1 MTKSLPSYAQ
11 VTIIGGGIMGVGL
24 LYHLAEAGWNGCV
37 LIEKGELTSGSTWH
51 AAGQC
56 PSFIADYNMAQ
67 IHHYSNTLYPKLEEL
82 TGQATGWHGC
92 GGIRFAT
99 TEEELDYF
107 RLVEGIAA
115 NVGFRMQIISPE
127 EIRRINPFV
136 TTEGVL
142 AGAWT
147 LDDGHV
153 DPASCCNAMAKGAQ
167 NNGATI
173 IRNNRVTDI
182 NLLSN
187 GEWEIVTQQG
197 NIVCEHVVNAG
208 GCYAARIGAWV
219 GLDIPI
225 TNMKHQYVVTE
236 PIQEFIDRDEEIPI
250 MRDPYSNA
258 YFRQE
263 QKSGLIGIYER
274 SNSREAWSGSEQA
287 WEAENELF
295 PAEFDLIMPWLE
307 RVMERMPIYSKPGIM
322 RVVHGAI
329 SHTPDSN
336 PLVGPASGLR
346 NYWLCTGSSIGI
358 AQGGGCGKYLAQWI
372 MHGAA
377 EINMIGL
384 DPRRFGDYAT
394 AEYTT
399 TKSHREYQDMYTLLL
414 PGEERMDGRPART
427 SPIYEML
434 KTKGCIHTEAMG
446 WERPKWFSLDGR
458 EEEFSFRRNNVFEV
472 IAEECKA
479 VRERVGILD
488 LSSFSKYEVSGPGAE
503 AFLNRICA
511 NKVSS
516 RVGGIVLSHALK
528 ESGRILNEFTITR
541 LTADRFYLLSG
552 ASSQVRD
559 FDILNFAKID
569 PEAVTIHDIT
579 EDFGSLVLAG
589 PYSRELLSKLTS
601 VDLSNTYFRWLT
613 GKEIEVAGVK
623 LIALRINYVGEL
635 GWEIHVPMQQ
645 LEEVY
650 NAIWAAGEE
659 FGIVD
664 FGVYAVNSLRMEKAY
679 KGFGV
684 ELTNEITMIEAGM
697 ERFVNFKKGDFVG
710 REALLQRQKE
720 QLNWN
725 IAYVEIDAED
735 ADVRGGEPA
744 YDREKVIGVA
754 TSGSYGHTVDK
765 SLAFVYVPPE
775 YAVPGTTFDIEILS
789 RRREATVLAEPAYDP
804 NNKRLRA

>member
-1 MTKSLPSYAQ
+1 MTKLLPNYAR
-11 VTIIGGGIMGVGL
+11 VVIIGGGMMGVGL
-24 LYHLAEAGWNGCV
+24 LYHLAEAGWDDCI

-107 RLVEGIAA
+107 RFVEGIAA
-115 NVGFRMQIISPE
+115 NIGFRMQIISPE
-127 EIRRINPFV
+127 EIQRINPFV

-153 DPASCCNAMAKGAQ
+153 DSANCCTAMAKGAQ
-167 NNGATI
+167 NYGATI
-173 IRNNRVTDI
+173 IRNNRVTGT
-182 NLLSN
+182 NLLPS
-187 GEWEIVTQQG
+187 GEWEVVTQQG
-197 NIVCEHVVNAG
+197 TIVCEHVVNAG
-208 GCYAARIGAWV
+208 GCYAARIGSWV
-219 GLDIPI
+219 GLNIPL

-236 PIQEFIDRDEEIPI
+236 PIQEFIDRDEEIPV
-250 MRDPYSNA
+250 MRDPYANA
-258 YFRQE
+258 YYRQE

-274 SNSREAWSGSEQA
+274 SNSREAWFGSEQA

-295 PAEFDLIMPWLE
+295 AAEFDPIMPWLE
-307 RVMERMPIYSKPGIM
+307 RVMERMPIYSMAGIM
-322 RVVHGAI
+322 RIVHGAI

-336 PLVGPASGLR
+336 PLVGPASGVR

-372 MHGAA
+372 VHGAA

-384 DPRRFGDYAT
+384 DPRRFGNYAT
-394 AEYTT
+394 TEYTT
-399 TKSHREYQDMYTLLL
+399 AKSHREYQDMYDLML
-414 PGEERMDGRPART
+414 PGEERMDGRPARRT
-427 SPIYEML
+427 PIYEKL
-434 KTKGCIHTEAMG
+434 KAKGCVYTEAMG
-446 WERPKWFSLDGR
+446 WERPKWFSFDGR

-472 IAEECKA
+472 VAEECRA
-479 VRERVGILD
+479 VRERVSIFD
-488 LSSFSKYEVSGPGAE
+488 LSSFSKYEVSGPDAE
-503 AFLNRICA
+503 VFLNRICA
-511 NKVSS
+511 NKVSRLES
-516 RVGGIVLSHALK
+516 GIVLSHVLN
-528 ESGRILNEFTITR
+528 ERGRIQNEFTITR
-541 LTADRFYLLSG
+541 LATDRFYLLSG
-552 ASSQVRD
+552 ATSQVRD
-559 FDILNFAKID
+559 FDILNLAKLD
-569 PEAVTIHDIT
+569 TEAVTIRDIT
-579 EDFGSLVLAG
+579 EDYGSLVLAG
-589 PYSRELLSKLTS
+589 PRTRELLAKLTS
-601 VDLSNTYFRWLT
+601 VDLSNENFRWLT

-623 LIALRINYVGEL
+623 LIALRVNYVGEL
-635 GWEIHVPMQQ
+635 GWELHTPVEQ
-645 LEEVY
+645 LEAVY
-650 NAIWAAGEE
+650 DAIWAAGEE

-697 ERFVNFKKGDFVG
+697 ERFVDFDKGDFVG

-725 IAYVEIDAED
+725 IAYVEVDAED

-744 YDREKVIGVA
+744 YDGDRVIGVA
-754 TSGSYGHTVDK
+754 TSGSYGHTVNK
-765 SLAFVYVPPE
+765 SLAFVFVPPE
-775 YAVPGTTFDIEILS
+775 YAFPGTTFDIEILS
-789 RRREATVLAEPAYDP
+789 HRRQAKVLAEAAYDP
-804 NNKRLRA
+804 KNKRLRS